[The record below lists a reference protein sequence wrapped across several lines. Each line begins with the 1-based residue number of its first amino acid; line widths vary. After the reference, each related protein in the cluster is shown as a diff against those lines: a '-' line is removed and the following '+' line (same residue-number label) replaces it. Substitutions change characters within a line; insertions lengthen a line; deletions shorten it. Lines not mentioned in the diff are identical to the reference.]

1 MAPGGGRGAAR
12 WALRSSAT
20 GSGRSRTIATAGRRC
35 RRATFTSSARAQS
48 STLVASTTVRRPRRR
63 RSSRMRW
70 RRSKASSVAPWTAGS
85 SVIIARIW
93 SEERTSVGAKWV
105 RANVLLPLAA
115 TPISRTSASAGSEIA
130 WIADR
135 PPRSSAVGG
144 EAMKLRSAL
153 GVAVR
158 AHLRLGNRGL
168 RRADGAGKGAAA
180 DRGAGLTDQ
189 VDLAEVAIRQA
200 PRHITTLLGGG
211 RGHRAELRL
220 RKAILPEIALFHK
233 PDADLAAWSAT

>member
-12 WALRSSAT
+12 CAFRSSAT
-20 GSGRSRTIATAGRRC
+20 VSGRSRTIATAGRRC
-35 RRATFTSSARAQS
+35 RRATFTRSARAQS
-48 STLVASTTVRRPRRR
+48 STFVASTTVRRPRRR

-70 RRSKASSVAPWTAGS
+70 RRSNASSVAPWAAGS
-85 SVIIARIW
+85 SVMIARMW
-93 SEERTSVGAKWV
+93 SEERTSVGAKWA

-115 TPISRTSASAGSEIA
+115 TPISRTRASPGRAIA
-130 WIADR
+130 PETDR

-168 RRADGAGKGAAA
+168 RRADGAWKGAAA

-189 VDLAEVAIRQA
+189 MDLAEVTIRQP

-220 RKAILPEIALFHK
+220 RKAILPEIALFREA
-233 PDADLAAWSAT
+233 DADLAAWAAT